1 MRAMYYRYKSE
12 DNRFSGTDPEELE
25 DALEEQREVFLKH
38 EVEGRCFKELAIAA
52 QDHDPVEGQARFRTI
67 PINEFIDGVTI
78 TPLSVCRVE
87 AVQHR
92 GPSMHR
98 SVLRELGLWSLGCDC
113 FGY

>member
-1 MRAMYYRYKSE
+1 MYYRYKSE

-38 EVEGRCFKELAIAA
+38 EVEGRKELAIAA

-67 PINEFIDGVTI
+67 LDGVTI